1 MLQNDIKK
9 NKNKLNNWSDRGS
22 LLPSYYEM
30 IIMKTFT
37 DSEKTVKHRC
47 TSQILTRTSGYSVI
61 KRLNVQP
68 WPELRSNHI

>member
-37 DSEKTVKHRC
+37 DSEKIRQTQVYEPNSH
-47 TSQILTRTSGYSVI
+47 THV
-61 KRLNVQP
+61 
-68 WPELRSNHI
+68 ELQCN